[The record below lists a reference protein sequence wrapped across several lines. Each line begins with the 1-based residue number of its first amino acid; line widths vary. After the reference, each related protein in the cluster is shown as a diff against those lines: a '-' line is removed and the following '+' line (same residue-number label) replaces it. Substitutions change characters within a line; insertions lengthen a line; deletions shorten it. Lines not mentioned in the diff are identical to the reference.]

1 MDIQVENVKRRSD
14 VRKYRQ
20 TDREKIKRHSYWIS
34 EDKNINSEEKDQKC
48 LQELKK
54 VHNLKAKKL
63 KNLVSF

>member
-14 VRKYRQ
+14 VRKYRK

-48 LQELKK
+48 LQE
-54 VHNLKAKKL
+54 
-63 KNLVSF
+63 F